1 MEIDFKFVVTWIL
14 VSLVL
19 IIIVLFATPMLKNKL
34 IKIVSAV
41 LAPVVAFIV
50 LNLNRNKYS

>member
-1 MEIDFKFVVTWIL
+1 METDFKFIVTWIIT
-14 VSLVL
+14 SLIL
-19 IIIVLFATPMLKNKL
+19 IIIMLFATPMLKNKL
-34 IKIVSAV
+34 IKIASAV